1 MANVGLLQGIDS
13 AKYAYEDFYKEKTSE
28 LRKRGQPSTTIK
40 APRPSLT
47 KVRIIYPSFG
57 TLEL

>member
-1 MANVGLLQGIDS
+1 MASVSLLQGKDP
-13 AKYAYEDFYKEKTSE
+13 AKYAYEDSYKEKTSE
-28 LRKRGQPSTTIK
+28 SKKRGQPSTTIK

-47 KVRIIYPSFG
+47 KVRIIHPSFG